1 MNCFDGFVQKL
12 AVFRSVALL
21 KFVEQVGESFFEFF
35 AWNIS

>member
-1 MNCFDGFVQKL
+1 MNYFDGFVEKL

-21 KFVEQVGESFFEFF
+21 QFVEQAGESLFEFF